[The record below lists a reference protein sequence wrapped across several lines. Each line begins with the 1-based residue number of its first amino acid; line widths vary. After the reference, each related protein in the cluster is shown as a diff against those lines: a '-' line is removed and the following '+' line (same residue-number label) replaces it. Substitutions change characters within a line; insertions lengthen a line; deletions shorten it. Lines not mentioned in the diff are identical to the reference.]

1 MVNDIKQTVDKID
14 IPKELH
20 ERSTR
25 GVKKAKWE
33 QPKRIGKKPFVAA
46 GVVAVL
52 GFGLW
57 ISPPVQAMVDEFF
70 QISTFEK
77 SAHKEEISFGYH
89 FDNLNFYE
97 ENVFD
102 SLNQLEDILNVKIP
116 FPEQLVKEERTK
128 EAVEHR
134 VLTDE
139 NGQLSLYDYTLA
151 TKERRYNVQATNKTE
166 ANANFSA
173 ETTDGTGLEKE
184 MMINGV
190 SSTLLTI
197 KEMDFYTI
205 YIENQNWK
213 VIISCFDRASDVEG
227 VADVNEQE
235 VIKLAESIIW

>member
-1 MVNDIKQTVDKID
+1 MVNDIKQTVDKIE

-57 ISPPVQAMVDEFF
+57 VSPPVQAMVDGFF
-70 QISTFEK
+70 HVSTFEK
-77 SAHKEEISFGYH
+77 SAHNEEISFRYH

-102 SLNQLEDILNVKIP
+102 SLDKLEDTLNVNIP
-116 FPEQLVKEERTK
+116 FPEQLLMEERNK
-128 EAVEHR
+128 ETVENR

-151 TKERRYNVQATNKTE
+151 TKERRYNFQATNKTE
-166 ANANFSA
+166 AMANFSA

-190 SSTLLTI
+190 SSTLLAL
-197 KEMDFYTI
+197 KEMDVYTI
-205 YIENQNWK
+205 YIENENWK
-213 VIISCFDRASDVEG
+213 VIISCYDRASNVEG